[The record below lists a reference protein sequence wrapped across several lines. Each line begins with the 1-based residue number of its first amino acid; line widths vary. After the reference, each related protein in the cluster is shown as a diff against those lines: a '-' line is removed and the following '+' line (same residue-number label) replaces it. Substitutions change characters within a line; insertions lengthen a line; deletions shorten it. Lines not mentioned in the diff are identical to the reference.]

1 MKDFLKYTLAT
12 VVGLVVT
19 GIVMSILGIVS
30 LAGFLSA
37 SQAETSVK
45 KNSVFV
51 LQFKGNLSERSTSTP
66 LDNLLSDNFSNIG
79 LDDVLASIRKAK
91 EHKDISGIYFNPS
104 FLVTSFASLQEIRDA
119 LVDFKQ
125 SGKFLV
131 AYADQYTA
139 GMYYLASVADKVI
152 VNPSGAIS
160 WHGLS
165 SQPVFFKDLLAK
177 VGVEMQ
183 IFKVGT
189 YKSAVEPFIATEM
202 SPANREQV
210 TAFLGSIWSQLVNDI
225 SVSRNIPA
233 DSLNAYAD
241 RVMDLQPAE
250 TYIQNHLA
258 DTLLY
263 QDGVLAYLKKLTD
276 TDEDDK
282 LETLTLED
290 MIHVKQNVPKDK
302 SGNIIAVYYAF
313 GEIDNPSSAS
323 MEGISSAK
331 VVNDLRKLRED
342 EHVKAVVLR
351 VNSPGGSAYG
361 SEQMWREVNLLK
373 AEKPVIVSMGDYAAS
388 GGYYMSCA
396 ADYIVAE
403 PTTLT
408 GSIGIFGMIP
418 NMEGLLTDKLGL
430 HFDVVKTNQM
440 SDFGS
445 LNRPFS
451 ADERALMQNYIENG
465 YKLFINRCAAG
476 RKMSQQ
482 DIEKIAEGRVW
493 TGRAALE
500 LGLVDELGGL
510 ARATEV
516 AVERTGVEHYTVLN
530 YPEKENILSS
540 IMGVTPERYI
550 NSKAEQVFGP
560 YYNGVQLLRQ
570 VEQMD
575 QIQARIPF
583 DLNIR

>member
-418 NMEGLLTDKLGL
+418 NMESLLTDKLGL

-516 AVERTGVEHYTVLN
+516 AVERAGVEHYTVLN

>member
-12 VVGLVVT
+12 IVGLMVT

-51 LQFKGNLSERSTSTP
+51 LQLKGNLSERSTSTP
-66 LDNLLSDNFSNIG
+66 LDNLLSDDFSNIG
-79 LDDVLASIRKAK
+79 LDDVLSSIRKAK

-119 LVDFKQ
+119 LVDFKE

-152 VNPSGAIS
+152 VNPSGTIS

-165 SQPVFFKDLLAK
+165 SQPVFYKDLLVK

-210 TAFLGSIWSQLVNDI
+210 TAFLGSIWGQLVNDI

-263 QDGVLAYLKKLTD
+263 QDGVLGYLKKLTD
-276 TDEDDK
+276 ADEDDK

-313 GEIDNPSSAS
+313 GEIDNQSSAS

-516 AVERTGVEHYTVLN
+516 AVERAGVEHYTVLS
-530 YPEKENILSS
+530 YPEKEGFLSG
-540 IMGVTPERYI
+540 IMNMAPERYI
-550 NSKAEQVFGP
+550 NSKAEQAFGS

-575 QIQARIPF
+575 QIQARMPF

>member
-510 ARATEV
+510 VRATEV
-516 AVERTGVEHYTVLN
+516 AVERAGVEHYTVLN

>member
-125 SGKFLV
+125 GGKFLV

-241 RVMDLQPAE
+241 RVMDLQPTE

-418 NMEGLLTDKLGL
+418 NMEGLLTDKLEL

-516 AVERTGVEHYTVLN
+516 AVERAGVEHYTVLN

>member
-165 SQPVFFKDLLAK
+165 SQPVFYKDLLAK

-210 TAFLGSIWSQLVNDI
+210 TAFLSSIWSQLVNDI

-516 AVERTGVEHYTVLN
+516 AVERAGVEHYTVLN

>member
-241 RVMDLQPAE
+241 RVMDLQPTE

-445 LNRPFS
+445 LNRPSS

-465 YKLFINRCAAG
+465 YKLFINRCAVG

-516 AVERTGVEHYTVLN
+516 AVERAGVEHYTVLN

-575 QIQARIPF
+575 QIQARMPF

>member
-12 VVGLVVT
+12 IVGLMVT

-51 LQFKGNLSERSTSTP
+51 LQLKGNLSERSTSTP
-66 LDNLLSDNFSNIG
+66 LDNLLSDDFSSIG
-79 LDDVLASIRKAK
+79 LDDVLSSIRKAK

-119 LVDFKQ
+119 LVDFKE

-152 VNPSGAIS
+152 VNPSGTIS

-165 SQPVFFKDLLAK
+165 SQPVFYKDLLAK

-210 TAFLGSIWSQLVNDI
+210 TAFLGSIWGQLVNDI

-482 DIEKIAEGRVW
+482 DIGKIAEGRVW

-516 AVERTGVEHYTVLN
+516 AVERAGVEHYTVLS
-530 YPEKENILSS
+530 YPEKEGFLSG
-540 IMGVTPERYI
+540 IMNVAPERYI
-550 NSKAEQVFGP
+550 NSKAEQVFGS

-575 QIQARIPF
+575 QIQARMPF

>member
-323 MEGISSAK
+323 IEGISSAK

-418 NMEGLLTDKLGL
+418 NMEGLLTDKLGF

-516 AVERTGVEHYTVLN
+516 AVERAGVEHYTVLN

>member
-451 ADERALMQNYIENG
+451 ADERALMQSYIENG
-465 YKLFINRCAAG
+465 YKLFINRCAVG

-516 AVERTGVEHYTVLN
+516 AVERAGVEHYTVLN

>member
-241 RVMDLQPAE
+241 RVMDLQPTE

-263 QDGVLAYLKKLTD
+263 QDGVLAYLKSL
-276 TDEDDK
+276 
-282 LETLTLED
+282 L
-290 MIHVKQNVPKDK
+290 I
-302 SGNIIAVYYAF
+302 
-313 GEIDNPSSAS
+313 
-323 MEGISSAK
+323 
-331 VVNDLRKLRED
+331 
-342 EHVKAVVLR
+342 
-351 VNSPGGSAYG
+351 
-361 SEQMWREVNLLK
+361 QMKMTSWK
-373 AEKPVIVSMGDYAAS
+373 H
-388 GGYYMSCA
+388 
-396 ADYIVAE
+396 
-403 PTTLT
+403 
-408 GSIGIFGMIP
+408 
-418 NMEGLLTDKLGL
+418 L
-430 HFDVVKTNQM
+430 HWKT
-440 SDFGS
+440 
-445 LNRPFS
+445 
-451 ADERALMQNYIENG
+451 
-465 YKLFINRCAAG
+465 
-476 RKMSQQ
+476 
-482 DIEKIAEGRVW
+482 
-493 TGRAALE
+493 
-500 LGLVDELGGL
+500 
-510 ARATEV
+510 
-516 AVERTGVEHYTVLN
+516 
-530 YPEKENILSS
+530 
-540 IMGVTPERYI
+540 
-550 NSKAEQVFGP
+550 
-560 YYNGVQLLRQ
+560 
-570 VEQMD
+570 
-575 QIQARIPF
+575 
-583 DLNIR
+583 

>member
-250 TYIQNHLA
+250 TYIQNHLV

-500 LGLVDELGGL
+500 LGLIDELGGL

-516 AVERTGVEHYTVLN
+516 AVERAGVEHYTVLN